1 MSAAT
6 LADKT
11 VFITGASRG
20 IGEAIAVRAARD
32 GANVVIAAKTDKP
45 HPKLPGTI
53 HTAAEAVEEAGGKA
67 LALQM
72 DAREEQQV
80 EAAMARAAE
89 TFDGI
94 DILVNNASAIY
105 LAGTLDTPMKRFD
118 LMFDVNVRATYLCS
132 QKAIPYLL
140 ESHNPHILN
149 LSPPLDMRSKWFA
162 GHSAYTMSKYGMSM
176 CVLGMAAEFAERGLA
191 VNALWPRTVIAT
203 AAIAMLGGAVEAR
216 NCRKPEIVA
225 DAAHAILRRDSRE
238 CSGNCFIDED
248 VLANAGITD
257 LDGYAVEQGAPLYPD
272 LFVEPPSNT

>member
-140 ESHNPHILN
+140 DSDNPHILN

-162 GHSAYTMSKYGMSM
+162 GHTAYTMSKYGMSM